1 MRLTGHRILI
11 TGGTSGI
18 GLGLA
23 RAFHGRG
30 NRVAVAGRSAERL
43 ARAAEELPGL
53 VTVQADLAVR
63 GEAEGLL
70 EDAVT
75 RLGGLTIL
83 VNNAGIQCRHDYL
96 TDDPVDVL
104 REIRTEIAVNIEALI
119 TLSIRALPLLRAAD
133 ESAIV
138 NISSIL
144 AFAPKRSAPV
154 YCASKAAVHSFTRAL
169 RYQVR
174 EGASHVRMV
183 DVQPPAVDT
192 PMTAGRGRPEDKLTV
207 EQVTEGILGGLARDA
222 EEIPLGRTRSARLL
236 LRVAPGWVFRRL
248 RDA

>member
-1 MRLTGHRILI
+1 MRLTGHCVLI

-18 GLGLA
+18 GLALA
-23 RAFHGRG
+23 RAFHARG

-43 ARAAEELPGL
+43 ALAAEQLPGL
-53 VTVQADLAVR
+53 VTVQADLAVP

-70 EDAVT
+70 DDAVT

-96 TDDPVDVL
+96 EDDVVDVL
-104 REIRTEIAVNIEALI
+104 REVRTEIAVNVEALI

-154 YCASKAAVHSFTRAL
+154 YCASKAAVRSFTRAL

-174 EGASHVRMV
+174 EGAPHLRIV

-192 PMTAGRGRPEDKLTV
+192 PMTAGRGRSRDKLTV
-207 EQVTEGILGGLARDA
+207 DQVTRGILAGLARDA
-222 EEIPLGRTRSARLL
+222 EEIPLGRTRSARWL
-236 LRVAPGWVFRRL
+236 LRVAPGWVYQRL

>member
-1 MRLTGHRILI
+1 MRLTGHRVLI
-11 TGGTSGI
+11 TGGASGI

-23 RAFHGRG
+23 RAFHARG
-30 NRVAVAGRSAERL
+30 NQVAVAGRSAERL
-43 ARAAEELPGL
+43 AHAAEQLPGL
-53 VTVQADLAVR
+53 VTVRADLAVR
-63 GEAEGLL
+63 GEAESLL

-75 RLGGLTIL
+75 LLGGLTIL
-83 VNNAGIQCRHDYL
+83 VNNAGIQYRHDYL
-96 TDDPVDVL
+96 TDAPVDIL
-104 REIRTEIAVNIEALI
+104 REVRSEIAVNVEALV
-119 TLSIRALPLLRAAD
+119 TLSIQALPLLRTAE

-169 RYQVR
+169 RYQVQ
-174 EGASHVRMV
+174 EGAPHLRIV

-192 PMTAGRGRPEDKLTV
+192 PMTAGRGRTEDKLTV
-207 EQVTEGILGGLARDA
+207 DQVTAGILAGLTRDA
-222 EEIPLGRTRSARLL
+222 EEIPLGRTRSTRWL
-236 LRVAPGWVFRRL
+236 LRVAPQWVFRRL

>member
-1 MRLTGHRILI
+1 MRLTGHRVLI
-11 TGGTSGI
+11 TGGASGI

-23 RAFHGRG
+23 HAFHARG
-30 NRVAVAGRSAERL
+30 NQVAVAGRSAERL
-43 ARAAEELPGL
+43 ARAAEQLPGL

-70 EDAVT
+70 GDAVA

-83 VNNAGIQCRHDYL
+83 VNNAGIQCRHEYL
-96 TDDPVDVL
+96 KDDAIDVL
-104 REIRTEIAVNIEALI
+104 REVRAELAVNVEALV

-133 ESAIV
+133 ESALV

-169 RYQVR
+169 RYQVQDEAPHLR
-174 EGASHVRMV
+174 IV

-192 PMTAGRGRPEDKLTV
+192 PMTAGRGRPGDKLTV
-207 EQVTEGILGGLARDA
+207 EQVVGGILAGLARDA
-222 EEIPLGRTRSARLL
+222 DEIPLGRTRSARWL
-236 LRVAPGWVFRRL
+236 LRLAPRWVYRRL

>member
-1 MRLTGHRILI
+1 MRLTGHRVLI

-23 RAFHGRG
+23 RAFHARG
-30 NRVAVAGRSAERL
+30 NQVAVAGRSAERL
-43 ARAAEELPGL
+43 ARAAEQTPGL

-63 GEAEGLL
+63 GEAESLL

-83 VNNAGIQCRHDYL
+83 VNNAGIQCRHEYL
-96 TDDPVDVL
+96 TDDPVDIL
-104 REIRTEIAVNIEALI
+104 REVRSELAVNVEALV
-119 TLSIRALPLLRAAD
+119 TLSIQALPLLRAAE

-169 RYQVR
+169 RYQVQAEAPQLR
-174 EGASHVRMV
+174 IV

-207 EQVTEGILGGLARDA
+207 EQVTEGILAGLARDA
-222 EEIPLGRTRSARLL
+222 EEIPLGRTRSARWL
-236 LRVAPGWVFRRL
+236 LRVAPSLVYRRL

>member
-1 MRLTGHRILI
+1 MRLTGHRVLI

-23 RAFHGRG
+23 HAFHARG
-30 NRVAVAGRSAERL
+30 NQVAVGGRSAERL
-43 ARAAEELPGL
+43 ARAADQMPGL
-53 VTVQADLAVR
+53 VTVQGDLAIP
-63 GEAEGLL
+63 GEAESLL
-70 EDAVT
+70 DDAVT

-96 TDDPVDVL
+96 TDDVVDGL
-104 REIRTEIAVNIEALI
+104 REVRAELAVNVEALI
-119 TLSIRALPLLRAAD
+119 TLSIRALPLLRVAD

-154 YCASKAAVHSFTRAL
+154 YCASKAAVHAFTRAL
-169 RYQVR
+169 RYQVQA
-174 EGASHVRMV
+174 GAPHLRIV

-192 PMTAGRGRPEDKLTV
+192 PMTAGRGRSRDKLTV
-207 EQVTEGILGGLARDA
+207 DQVTGGILAGLARDA
-222 EEIPLGRTRSARLL
+222 EEIPLGRTRSARRL
-236 LRVAPGWVFRRL
+236 LRVSPGWVYRRL